1 MPPNRVPITA
11 YEALTEQF
19 YAWERRGRGWA
30 VAEYPIALEPP
41 FRPFYGHYV
50 AAGPIVDDARRPS
63 FFGEFVERF
72 RGGTRAADAGGDAAV
87 ADEPEPE
94 PFEAE
99 PTIIEIQ
106 IALPPDVKVSKD
118 AAEQFVLSLGPVSSP
133 LGFEIVGTKD
143 AVIVQISCGERDR
156 RQVREQLHAYFPDAL
171 LAERNGYVRDLWDET
186 GNAAAVVVEFGLSNE
201 FMRPLRCFDRFEP
214 DPLAGLIGAMGN
226 LGQGETAIF
235 QMLFV
240 PARRPWP
247 ENILRAVTGDDGKS
261 FFADDGSMLD
271 LAGQKIA
278 RPLFATVIR
287 VAAQSGQGDRAWR
300 IAQGIGKALRPFA
313 DPKSNELIPLE
324 NVLYDDR
331 AHSADVV
338 LRQSRRTGMLLNSD
352 ELVSFVHLPSPSV
365 RAEKLKRQ
373 DKKTKAPPAL
383 ALGHTLVLGENTH
396 AGKTV
401 RVTQSTEHR
410 LRHTYVVGA
419 SGTGKSTLLL
429 DMITQD
435 IAHGEG
441 IAVLDPHG
449 DLIDQVVGHIPEER
463 ARDVILFDP
472 SDESYP
478 VGFNIL
484 SAHSE
489 LERNLLASD
498 LVAVF
503 KRLSTSWGD
512 QMTAV
517 FGNAILAFLESEE
530 GGTLVDLRRFLVEV
544 DFRKSFLQTVR
555 DAEVVYYWEKEFPL
569 LTGKPHAPILT
580 RLDTFLRP
588 KVVRHMVSQKRN
600 LDFRAI
606 MDGRQIFLAKLSQ
619 GLIGE
624 ENSHLLG
631 ALLVSKLNQMA
642 LSRQQIHASE
652 RKPFYIYIDEFHN
665 FVTPS
670 MAAILSGA
678 RKYSMGLIIAHQ
690 ELQQLANRES
700 DIASAVI
707 SNPYTRICFRLGDFD
722 ARKLADGF
730 SSFNAKDLQNLGIG
744 ESVCRIERSEY
755 DFNLRTLPL
764 PSVEPEVARRRA
776 ELIVASSRERY
787 ATRREDVEALLSA
800 HRASLSAQPTE
811 RAVRKRTASPEPA
824 TEAARGKEP
833 TGAAIPE
840 AQTPVVPVAGR
851 GGEHHKYLQQL
862 IKRWGEDH
870 GYEVVIE
877 KPVLDGLGSIDVLL
891 TKNGT
896 PPIACEISVT
906 TTAEHEV
913 ANAQKCLAAGYEH
926 VLMVAQDKKALERV
940 KAAVASGLSPNQ
952 RKHVQIVVPE
962 QVFASIAALEVR
974 TAHPERT
981 IDDGKE
987 LLTAKE
993 VEELVRIDVKTIY
1006 SYAQRGLMPYVRIQS
1021 NLRFVKS
1028 EILAWVAEHR
1038 SSQTRSSTKKR
1049 G

>member
-1 MPPNRVPITA
+1 MPSPTKRAPVTA

-19 YAWERRGRGWA
+19 YAWEKRGRGWR
-30 VAEYPIALEPP
+30 VGDYPVALEPP

-50 AAGPIVDDARRPS
+50 AAAPIADDARRPS
-63 FFGEFVERF
+63 FFGAFVERF
-72 RGGTRAADAGGDAAV
+72 RGSTDAANNGGDV
-87 ADEPEPE
+87 AETDEPQPE
-94 PFEAE
+94 PFEAGS
-99 PTIIEIQ
+99 PITEIQ
-106 IALPPDVKVSKD
+106 IALPPEVKVSKD
-118 AAEQFVLSLGPVSSP
+118 AAEQLVLSLGQVSRPV
-133 LGFEIVGTKD
+133 GFEIVGAKD
-143 AVIVQISCGERDR
+143 AVIVQIACAEPDR

-186 GNAAAVVVEFGLSNE
+186 GAAAAVVVEFGLSNE

-214 DPLAGLIGAMGN
+214 DPLAGLIGAMGE
-226 LGQGETAIF
+226 LGNGEVAIF
-235 QMLFV
+235 QALFV
-240 PARRPWP
+240 PARHPWP
-247 ENILRAVTGDDGKS
+247 ENILRAVTGNDGKG

-278 RPLFATVIR
+278 RPLFAAVIR
-287 VAAQSGQGDRAWR
+287 VAAESARGDRAWR

-324 NVLYDDR
+324 NVGYDDR

-338 LRQSRRTGMLLNSD
+338 LRQSRRTGMLMNGD

-373 DKKTKAPPAL
+373 DKKTKAAPAL
-383 ALGHTLVLGENTH
+383 ALGHKLVLGENTH
-396 AGKTV
+396 SGKTV
-401 RVTQSTEHR
+401 RVTQSPEHR

-472 SDESYP
+472 SDEAYP

-517 FGNAILAFLESEE
+517 FGNAILAFLESDE
-530 GGTLVDLRRFLVEV
+530 GGTLADLRRFLVET
-544 DFRKSFLQTVR
+544 DFRKGFLQTVR

-652 RKPFYIYIDEFHN
+652 RKPFYVYIDEFHN

-678 RKYSMGLIIAHQ
+678 RKYSMGLILAHQ

-722 ARKLADGF
+722 AKKLADGF

-744 ESVCRIERSEY
+744 EAVCRIERSEY

-764 PSVEPEVARRRA
+764 PSVEPELARRRA

-787 ATRREDVEALLSA
+787 ATPREDVEALLAA
-800 HRASLSAQPTE
+800 HRAEARAWPSDGTE
-811 RAVRKRTASPEPA
+811 RKRAARTEPQPEAVREKPSPEPVQ
-824 TEAARGKEP
+824 TPG
-833 TGAAIPE
+833 TGAPP
-840 AQTPVVPVAGR
+840 TGR

-862 IKRWGEDH
+862 IKRWAEGR
-870 GYEVVIE
+870 GYEVTIE
-877 KPVLDGLGSIDVLL
+877 KPILDGLGWVDVALQS
-891 TKNGT
+891 GERS
-896 PPIACEISVT
+896 IACEISVS
-906 TTAEHEV
+906 TAADHELGNV
-913 ANAQKCLAAGYEH
+913 QKCLAAGFGEVILVSSEKSLLTAVKH
-926 VLMVAQDKKALERV
+926 AAIAALTPQQYKLV
-940 KAAVASGLSPNQ
+940 KFLT
-952 RKHVQIVVPE
+952 PE
-962 QVFASIAALEVR
+962 QVFAYIESQEA
-974 TAHPERT
+974 TAEGRPASVDPNE
-981 IDDGKE
+981 IM
-987 LLTAKE
+987 TAKE
-993 VEELVRIDVKTIY
+993 VEDLLRIDVKTVY
-1006 SYAQRGLMPYVRIQS
+1006 SYVQKGLLPYVKMQS
-1021 NLRFVKS
+1021 NVRFIRS
-1028 EILAWVAEHR
+1028 EILKWMEERQFKPGAR
-1038 SSQTRSSTKKR
+1038 RMK
-1049 G
+1049 

>member
-1 MPPNRVPITA
+1 VSPPRKRAPITA

-19 YAWERRGRGWA
+19 YAWEKRGRGWA
-30 VAEYPIALEPP
+30 IGDYPVALEPP
-41 FRPFYGHYV
+41 FRPFYGHYI
-50 AAGPIVDDARRPS
+50 AAESILDDARRPS
-63 FFGEFVERF
+63 FFGGIFERF
-72 RGGTRAADAGGDAAV
+72 RGETGAGTGSDDLMIADP
-87 ADEPEPE
+87 DEPEPE
-94 PFEAE
+94 PFESEADLV
-99 PTIIEIQ
+99 EIQ
-106 IALPPDVKVSKD
+106 IALPPDIKVSKD
-118 AAEQFVLSLGPVSSP
+118 VAEQFVMSLGQVSRP
-133 LGFEIVGTKD
+133 AGFEIVGTKD
-143 AVIVQISCGERDR
+143 AVVMQIACGEPDR

-171 LAERNGYVRDLWDET
+171 LAERNGYVRGLWDET
-186 GNAAAVVVEFGLSNE
+186 GAAAAVVVEFGLSNE

-214 DPLAGLIGAMGN
+214 DPLAGLIGAMGE
-226 LGQGETAIF
+226 LSQGEAAVF
-235 QMLFV
+235 QVLFV
-240 PARRPWP
+240 PTRHPWP
-247 ENILRAVTGDDGKS
+247 ENILRAVTDDDGKA
-261 FFADDGSMLD
+261 FFADDPAMLS

-278 RPLFATVIR
+278 RPLFAAVIR
-287 VAAQSGQGDRAWR
+287 VAAESARGDRAWR

-313 DPKSNELIPLE
+313 DPKSNELIPLT
-324 NVLYDDR
+324 NDGYDDR
-331 AHSADVV
+331 EHTADVV

-352 ELVSFVHLPSPSV
+352 ELVSFVHLPSPTV

-373 DKKTKAPPAL
+373 DKRTKALPAL
-383 ALGHTLVLGENTH
+383 ALGHALILGENTH
-396 AGKTV
+396 GGKTV
-401 RVTQSTEHR
+401 RVTQSSEHR

-435 IAHGEG
+435 ISHGEG

-463 ARDVILFDP
+463 ARDVVLFDP
-472 SDESYP
+472 SDEAYP

-517 FGNAILAFLESEE
+517 FGNAILAFLESDE
-530 GGTLVDLRRFLVEV
+530 GGTLADLRRFLVET

-642 LSRQQIHASE
+642 LSRQDIHASE
-652 RKPFYIYIDEFHN
+652 RKPFYVYIDEFHN

-678 RKYSMGLIIAHQ
+678 RKFSMGLIIAHQ
-690 ELQQLANRES
+690 ELQQLASRES

-722 ARKLADGF
+722 AKKLAEGF

-744 ESVCRIERSEY
+744 EAICRIERSEY

-764 PSVEPEVARRRA
+764 PPVEPELARRRA
-776 ELIVASSRERY
+776 ELIVASSRDLY

-800 HRASLSAQPTE
+800 HRAEAGAPPAERTARKRPE
-811 RAVRKRTASPEPA
+811 RAEPAPEPVREKQL
-824 TEAARGKEP
+824 TGEP
-833 TGAAIPE
+833 LPE
-840 AQTPVVPVAGR
+840 TTPTVPVAGR

-862 IKRWGEDH
+862 VKRWAEGR
-870 GYEVVIE
+870 GYEVTIE
-877 KPVLDGLGSIDVLL
+877 KPILDGLGWVDVALQ
-891 TKNGT
+891 KGERS
-896 PPIACEISVT
+896 IACEISVS
-906 TTAEHEV
+906 TAADHELGNV
-913 ANAQKCLAAGYEH
+913 QKCLAAGFSE
-926 VLMVAQDKKALERV
+926 VILISSEKSQLTAV
-940 KAAVASGLSPNQ
+940 KHAAIAALSPQ
-952 RKHVQIVVPE
+952 QYKLVKFLTPE
-962 QVFASIAALEVR
+962 QVFSYIESLEA
-974 TAHPERT
+974 TAGGRAGTVDPN
-981 IDDGKE
+981 E
-987 LLTAKE
+987 LMTAKE
-993 VEELVRIDVKTIY
+993 VEELLRIDVKTIY
-1006 SYAQRGLMPYVRIQS
+1006 SYVKRGLLPYVKIQS
-1021 NLRFVKS
+1021 NVRFLRPA
-1028 EILAWVAEHR
+1028 ILQWMEER
-1038 SSQTRSSTKKR
+1038 QFKPGTRGPRK
-1049 G
+1049 